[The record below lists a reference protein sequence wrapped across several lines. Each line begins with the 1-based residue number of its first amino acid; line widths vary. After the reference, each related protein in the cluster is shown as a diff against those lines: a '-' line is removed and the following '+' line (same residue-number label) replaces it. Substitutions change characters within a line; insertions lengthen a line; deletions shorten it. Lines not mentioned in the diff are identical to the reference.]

1 MHEKVG
7 PYQIVDL
14 TPGRRIWLNTLDMTW
29 HQHNIFGL
37 LEVDVSLIRRFIA
50 EHKAQTGE
58 TLSFTGYVAYCVAQ
72 AVQENKEVQAVRR
85 GRKQLIH
92 FDDVSIGLMVEGK
105 IDGKPALMGHAIRE
119 ANHKSYLEIHRE
131 IRDVQSKP
139 VPASRGMPGWF
150 RSGMLLP
157 WPLSLAFR
165 GLLKL
170 AAWRNPALSVA
181 MGGTVSVTAIGMFG
195 KGHSGWG
202 ISPSAQSLTVVVGST
217 TLKPVVV
224 DGRIEPRDILN
235 LTLVFDHDV
244 VDGGPATRFTRTLV
258 ELIESG
264 NGLERD
270 IPPTAGP
277 VLAHEKPSP

>member
-1 MHEKVG
+1 MPDKVG
-7 PYQIVDL
+7 SYKIVNL
-14 TPGRRIWLNTLDMTW
+14 SPGRRIWLNTLDMTW
-29 HQHNIFGL
+29 HQHNIYGL
-37 LEVDVSLIRRFIA
+37 LEVDVSLIRRFIDR
-50 EHKAQTGE
+50 HKAHTGE

-72 AVQENKEVQAVRR
+72 AVQENKAVQAVRR

-92 FDDVSIGLMVEGK
+92 FDDVSIGLMVEGV
-105 IDGKPALMGHAIRE
+105 IDGQPALMGHVIRE

-131 IRDVQSKP
+131 IREVQSKP
-139 VPASRGMPGWF
+139 VPSNRGMPGWF

-157 WPLSLAFR
+157 WPLSQAFR

-170 AAWRNPALSVA
+170 AAWWDPALTVA

-244 VDGGPATRFTRTLV
+244 IDGGPATRFTRTLV

-264 NGLERD
+264 YGLD
-270 IPPTAGP
+270 SDLPPTVDPILEHG
-277 VLAHEKPSP
+277 KPSP